1 MPLSVRNR
9 YELELGLVWVETHC
23 AEPGAPPPSPRRS
36 LLVTWPRA
44 AGIRS
49 DASEKK
55 TMSRQKPSVG
65 PSVVPDSG
73 SVPEPG
79 QHAACV
85 DAWLERSGKDLPPE
99 VLLGLFEAA
108 LGALWRR
115 TATTLG
121 EVTLTAIAARVLY
134 NASETFPLVSSLK
147 VEPTGGISFRELR
160 ERISSVHGSE
170 LTEGM
175 RFVLVE
181 FLTVL
186 GNLTAEIL
194 TPELHSGLSNVLL
207 PDTKA
212 ADKTS

>member
-1 MPLSVRNR
+1 
-9 YELELGLVWVETHC
+9 
-23 AEPGAPPPSPRRS
+23 
-36 LLVTWPRA
+36 
-44 AGIRS
+44 
-49 DASEKK
+49 
-55 TMSRQKPSVG
+55 MSRQKSSVG
-65 PSVVPDSG
+65 PSVAPDSG
-73 SVPEPG
+73 SVPEQG

-85 DAWLERSGKDLPPE
+85 DGLLERSGKDLPPE

-160 ERISSVHGSE
+160 ERISSVRGSE

-194 TPELHSGLSNVLL
+194 TPELHSELSNVAL